1 MALLLSCVGG
11 VMLALSFL
19 ELVPQVRTVKGA
31 DGFNQPTPSS
41 SLPRPAS
48 VDVRYNYVFPAYE
61 QALALTSSRE
71 TAMSFAGGFLM
82 MTALM
87 LLLDVITH
95 RDDS

>member
-1 MALLLSCVGG
+1 
-11 VMLALSFL
+11 MLALSFL
-19 ELVPQVRTVKGA
+19 ELIPQVRTVKGA
-31 DGFNQPTPSS
+31 DSFNLPTPSS
-41 SLPRPAS
+41 GLPTPAS
-48 VDVRYNYVFPAYE
+48 VDVRCQYVFPASE
-61 QALALTSSRE
+61 QALALTSRRE